1 MVSWMCEGA
10 DSRRARPLAAHTA
23 RSPTSAGSRPFG
35 PPQYKKGSAMNLVD
49 WLWTLLVFFFM
60 VMYFILLFRIIVD
73 IFRSD
78 DLSGWGKAGWLIF
91 LFVFTLLAALIYV
104 IARGKSMTERDMAQY
119 KQAEAAQADYI
130 RSVAAPAADPTTQIK
145 NAHDLLSSG
154 AISQEEFDA
163 IKAKALAS

>member
-1 MVSWMCEGA
+1 
-10 DSRRARPLAAHTA
+10 
-23 RSPTSAGSRPFG
+23 
-35 PPQYKKGSAMNLVD
+35 MNLVD

-78 DLSGWGKAGWLIF
+78 DLGGFAKALWLIA
-91 LFVFTLLAALIYV
+91 LFVFTILSALIYV
-104 IARGKSMTERDMAQY
+104 IVRGKGMTERDMAQY
-119 KQAEAAQADYI
+119 KAVEAAQADYI
-130 RSVAAPAADPTTQIK
+130 RSVAAPAADPTAQIK

>member
-1 MVSWMCEGA
+1 
-10 DSRRARPLAAHTA
+10 
-23 RSPTSAGSRPFG
+23 
-35 PPQYKKGSAMNLVD
+35 MNLVD

-78 DLSGWGKAGWLIF
+78 DLNGWVKALWLIF
-91 LFVFTLLAALIYV
+91 LFTFTIVAALIYV
-104 IARGKSMTERDMAQY
+104 IVRGKGMTERDMAMY

-130 RSVAAPAADPTTQIK
+130 RSVAAPADPAGQIK
-145 NAHDLLSSG
+145 SAHDLLTSG
-154 AISQEEFDA
+154 AIFQAEFDT

>member
-1 MVSWMCEGA
+1 
-10 DSRRARPLAAHTA
+10 
-23 RSPTSAGSRPFG
+23 
-35 PPQYKKGSAMNLVD
+35 MNLVD

-78 DLSGWGKAGWLIF
+78 DLSGWAKAGWLIF
-91 LFVFTLLAALIYV
+91 LFVLTLLAALIYV
-104 IARGKSMTERDMAQY
+104 IARGKGMTERDMAQY
-119 KQAEAAQADYI
+119 KAVEAAQADYI

>member
-1 MVSWMCEGA
+1 
-10 DSRRARPLAAHTA
+10 
-23 RSPTSAGSRPFG
+23 
-35 PPQYKKGSAMNLVD
+35 MNLVD

-78 DLSGWGKAGWLIF
+78 DLSGWAKAGWLIF
-91 LFVFTLLAALIYV
+91 LFVLTLLAALIYV
-104 IARGKSMTERDMAQY
+104 IARGKGMTERDMAQY
-119 KQAEAAQADYI
+119 KAAEAAQADYI
-130 RSVAAPAADPTTQIK
+130 RAVAAPAADPTAQIK
-145 NAHDLLSSG
+145 SAHDLLSSG

>member
-1 MVSWMCEGA
+1 
-10 DSRRARPLAAHTA
+10 
-23 RSPTSAGSRPFG
+23 
-35 PPQYKKGSAMNLVD
+35 MNLVD

-78 DLSGWGKAGWLIF
+78 DLGGFAKALWLIA
-91 LFVFTLLAALIYV
+91 LFVFTIFSALIYV
-104 IARGKSMTERDMAQY
+104 IVRGKGMTERDMAQF

-130 RSVAAPAADPTTQIK
+130 RSVAAPAADPTAQIK

-154 AISQEEFDA
+154 AISQEEFDS
-163 IKAKALAS
+163 IKAKALTS

>member
-1 MVSWMCEGA
+1 
-10 DSRRARPLAAHTA
+10 
-23 RSPTSAGSRPFG
+23 
-35 PPQYKKGSAMNLVD
+35 MNLVD

-78 DLSGWGKAGWLIF
+78 DLSGWAKAGWLIF
-91 LFVFTLLAALIYV
+91 LFVLTLLAALIYV
-104 IARGKSMTERDMAQY
+104 IARGKGMTERDMAQY
-119 KQAEAAQADYI
+119 KAAEAAQADYI
-130 RSVAAPAADPTTQIK
+130 RSVAAPAADPTAQIK
-145 NAHDLLSSG
+145 NAHDLLNSG

>member
-1 MVSWMCEGA
+1 
-10 DSRRARPLAAHTA
+10 
-23 RSPTSAGSRPFG
+23 
-35 PPQYKKGSAMNLVD
+35 MNLVD

-78 DLSGWGKAGWLIF
+78 DLNGWVKALWLIF
-91 LFVFTLLAALIYV
+91 LFTFTIVAALIYV
-104 IARGKSMTERDMAQY
+104 IVRGKGMTERDMAMY

-130 RSVAAPAADPTTQIK
+130 RSVAAPADPAGQIK
-145 NAHDLLSSG
+145 SAHDLLTSG
-154 AISQEEFDA
+154 AISQAEFDT

>member
-1 MVSWMCEGA
+1 
-10 DSRRARPLAAHTA
+10 
-23 RSPTSAGSRPFG
+23 
-35 PPQYKKGSAMNLVD
+35 MNLVD

-78 DLSGWGKAGWLIF
+78 DLSGWGKALWLIF
-91 LFVFTLLAALIYV
+91 LFVATLLAALIYV
-104 IARGKSMTERDMAQY
+104 IARGKGMTERDMAQY
-119 KQAEAAQADYI
+119 KAVEAAQADYI
-130 RSVAAPAADPTTQIK
+130 RSVAAPAADPTAQIK

>member
-1 MVSWMCEGA
+1 
-10 DSRRARPLAAHTA
+10 
-23 RSPTSAGSRPFG
+23 
-35 PPQYKKGSAMNLVD
+35 MNLVD

-91 LFVFTLLAALIYV
+91 LFVLTLLAALIYV
-104 IARGKSMTERDMAQY
+104 IARGKGMTERDIAQY
-119 KQAEAAQADYI
+119 KQVEAAQADYI
-130 RSVAAPAADPTTQIK
+130 RSVAAPAADPTAQIK

-154 AISQEEFDA
+154 AITQEEFDA